1 MRYKVLSL
9 FCLPMT
15 AVYTI
20 TSGLHNEQSV
30 ARLSDAVLSEVFPE
44 GGFEFKG
51 SNFSDFGTH
60 SLDLIYVRTGGAE
73 GIFKQLLPEMLARG
87 TAGE

>member
-30 ARLSDAVLSEVFPE
+30 ARLSDAFLSEVFPE
-44 GGFEFKG
+44 GDGMAVSWRNE
-51 SNFSDFGTH
+51 
-60 SLDLIYVRTGGAE
+60 
-73 GIFKQLLPEMLARG
+73 
-87 TAGE
+87 